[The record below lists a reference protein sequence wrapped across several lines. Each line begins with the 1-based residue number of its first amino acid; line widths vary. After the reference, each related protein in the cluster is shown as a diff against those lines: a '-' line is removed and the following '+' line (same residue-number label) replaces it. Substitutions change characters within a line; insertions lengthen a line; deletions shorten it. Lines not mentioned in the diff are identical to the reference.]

1 MWKDKNEEEE
11 AEKILGKFFDWVVND
26 DLTKEQEEKLVDKE
40 LSYKGDGDIFINSLF
55 EVWAEEVDGKEDD
68 E

>member
-11 AEKILGKFFDWVVND
+11 AEKILGKFFDWLVND
-26 DLTKEQEEKLVDKE
+26 DLTKEQEEKLIDKE
-40 LSYKGDGDIFINSLF
+40 ISYTGDGDVFINSLF
-55 EVWAEEVDGKEDD
+55 EVWAEEVDGKEED